1 MQPSQLICPNC
12 GPKTAPTENST
23 SAPIGNAENGVATM
37 KPNDIREIGLVRQK
51 SVDPHAVSPAGPQA
65 PRQAQARHTPTPV
78 FSMPMA
84 SSVQFPIPPESR
96 PQRTNLPNPAQ
107 PRTTGAPSSQNPAPA
122 RKARPPLHF
131 SANFVTIVDHRPRT
145 VRSASHDQRLGT
157 NETKNQS
164 EDQRKTVYR

>member
-1 MQPSQLICPNC
+1 
-12 GPKTAPTENST
+12 
-23 SAPIGNAENGVATM
+23 VATM

-107 PRTTGAPSSQNPAPA
+107 PRTTAHNRRTQQPEPSTSAQSA
-122 RKARPPLHF
+122 PPLAFLRKFRHYR
-131 SANFVTIVDHRPRT
+131 RPQAPNCPERLP
-145 VRSASHDQRLGT
+145 RSKAGY
-157 NETKNQS
+157 K
-164 EDQRKTVYR
+164 